1 MAHTL
6 HPDPEFQRFNKTKEL
21 QGHYFRFKTRSAL
34 FNVLLMGII
43 PVGLTYYAYGS
54 EGQLSWSRRFR
65 KEKVLSGEEY
75 VPRDKD
81 L

>member
-6 HPDPEFQRFNKTKEL
+6 KPDPAFQKFNTAKEL
-21 QGHYFRFKTRSAL
+21 QGHYFRFKTRSAV
-34 FNVLLMGII
+34 FNLITMLAV
-43 PVGLTYYAYGS
+43 PVGLTYFAYS
-54 EGQLSWSRRFR
+54 QEGQVNFYRRFR
-65 KEKVLSGEEY
+65 ETNVLYGEEY